1 MVAAPSHRLTSGR
14 MIMSAPCGPAKVA
27 PPPGLRAG

>member
-1 MVAAPSHRLTSGR
+1 MVPAPSHRLTSGR
-14 MIMSAPCGPAKVA
+14 LIMPAPNGPAKVA